1 MDIRSASLKLL
12 LPVFTAGAMVLS
24 AGAQQAAQPIIF
36 SSSQNDSAAPS
47 VPTLA
52 PQTPEQ
58 PNFVNTFQAPPEN
71 LNFNPSPD
79 AGPLPQM
86 PQSPHAGNQQLQKIL
101 EERKNWTLMTP
112 EEIFGVTTPEKIL
125 GVHEYDAS
133 GQKIELTQVERY
145 LARQNEPQTGATNG
159 SQTGA
164 AGGYWD
170 SSGNQEGDSFN
181 PDGTRRENSRLLLSG
196 LLNPSQD
203 NGTLDKQNDG
213 ENWFKSFAAPATP
226 KPNPEQQEVME
237 KFRQL
242 LAPSPVAAAGTVQSG
257 SSGKFFPA
265 PATPN
270 PLFDQPTVNPIG
282 ASFTPLSS
290 GIGKPQG
297 LTPLPGVT
305 GQNNPQPAAVPSWA
319 PQPAPWLSQGPQPF
333 EVPQRKF

>member
-36 SSSQNDSAAPS
+36 SSSQNDNAAPVAPS
-47 VPTLA
+47 LA

-58 PNFVNTFQAPPEN
+58 PNFMDTFRAPEAG
-71 LNFNPSPD
+71 FNPSPYIE
-79 AGPLPQM
+79 PLPQM
-86 PQSPHAGNQQLQKIL
+86 APNSSAEKQRLQKIL
-101 EERKNWTLMTP
+101 AERRNWTLMTP

-159 SQTGA
+159 WQTGA
-164 AGGYWD
+164 TGGYWD

-181 PDGTRRENSRLLLSG
+181 PDGTRRENSRLLLNG

-203 NGTLDKQNDG
+203 NGTLDKENDS

-297 LTPLPGVT
+297 LTPLPGIT
-305 GQNNPQPAAVPSWA
+305 GQNNPQPAPVPSWV